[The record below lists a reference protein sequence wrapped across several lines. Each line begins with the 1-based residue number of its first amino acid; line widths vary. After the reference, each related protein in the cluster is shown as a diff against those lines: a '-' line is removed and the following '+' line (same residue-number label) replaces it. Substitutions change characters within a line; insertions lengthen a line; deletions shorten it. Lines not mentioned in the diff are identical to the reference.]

1 MVRSAHNG
9 RMRRAGYHANHVLR
23 VPGDRSRTTNVAVIA
38 AGTSDALLADLDEAQ
53 REAVLVTSGPLCILA
68 GAGTGKTR
76 AISRRVGYARATGA
90 VAPSHVL
97 VVTFTEKAA
106 REMRERLA
114 ALGRPGVTASTFHAA
129 ALRQLRHFWPRRS
142 GRELPGILESKVG
155 LVVELARALPGGY
168 RYAAARD
175 LAGEIEW
182 AKARR
187 IRPAAYEEM
196 TEAQDHDGPLP
207 ARLFAPLYGRY
218 EAAKERVGRID
229 FEDMLEMTVRL
240 IEDDLDAAAEIRDRY
255 RWFSVDEYQDTNA
268 LQQALLDAWLGGR
281 DDLAVVGDE
290 DQTIYTFTGASSEWL
305 TGFTGR
311 YPGARVV
318 RLETNY
324 RSTPQILAAANRL
337 LGSGPRLADGP
348 PKRLRATRP
357 DGPPPTIR
365 QFPTGAEEER
375 AIAADARRLIG
386 SGVRAESIA
395 VLVRTN
401 GQMVGFEAAF
411 RAAGIPFQLR
421 GERFFERPEIRRAI
435 GAARSI
441 RHAAAEARPETAP
454 AGAESGAPAGAE
466 SGAPAASSAGEGS
479 ADRES
484 TGLAARLAVSWA
496 KALDFRPD
504 AVPAAE
510 EARQRHGALLALL
523 EVGRELEEAD
533 PLANVDDFL
542 AEVDRRATAE
552 ADGAA
557 GIGVELLTYHRSKG
571 LEWDAVFLPALEES
585 LLPIRQASE
594 PAEIDEER
602 RLLYVGITR
611 ARRHLWLSSA
621 RHRDGKATERRRSR
635 FLLELMPTGVRL
647 APPRGSARSAAG
659 PRSAAGSESESA
671 ARAPG
676 TWSGSGPAADG
687 ASAAS
692 STTAVAAADAALV
705 AGDSLFDALR
715 AWRLE
720 VARGKGL
727 PPYVVFHDSTL
738 IAIAERQPRS
748 LADLAGIA
756 GIGPTKLDRYGA
768 DIVGIVVRAG

>member
-1 MVRSAHNG
+1 
-9 RMRRAGYHANHVLR
+9 MRPAGYHADHVLR
-23 VPGDRSRTTNVAVIA
+23 VPADPSAATAVGVIPTIA
-38 AGTSDALLADLDEAQ
+38 ADALLADLDEAQ

-76 AISRRVGYARATGA
+76 AISRRVGYALATGA

-129 ALRQLRHFWPRRS
+129 ALRQLLHFWPRRS
-142 GRELPGILESKVG
+142 GRELPGILDSKVG
-155 LVVELARALPGGY
+155 LVVDLARTLPGGY
-168 RYAAARD
+168 RYVAARD

-187 IRPAAYEEM
+187 IGPGAYEAM
-196 TEAQDHDGPLP
+196 TAAQGHDGPLP

-218 EAAKERVGRID
+218 EAAKERAGRID
-229 FEDMLEMTVRL
+229 FEDMLEMTVQL
-240 IEDDLDAAAEIRDRY
+240 IEDDLAARDEIRDRY
-255 RWFSVDEYQDTNA
+255 GWFSVDEYQDTNT

-281 DDLAVVGDE
+281 QDLAVVGDE
-290 DQTIYTFTGASSEWL
+290 DQTIYSFTGASSEWL
-305 TGFTGR
+305 TGFARR
-311 YPGARVV
+311 YPTARVV

-324 RSTPQILAAANRL
+324 RSSPQVLAAANQL
-337 LGSGPRLADGP
+337 LASGPRLADGP

-357 DGPPPTIR
+357 DGPPATIH

-375 AIAADARRLIG
+375 AIAADALRLMEA
-386 SGVRAESIA
+386 GVKAESIA

-401 GQMVGFEAAF
+401 GQLVGFESAF

-421 GERFFERPEIRRAI
+421 GERFFERPEIRRAVA
-435 GAARSI
+435 AARSSRRGI
-441 RHAAAEARPETAP
+441 
-454 AGAESGAPAGAE
+454 AESWPDDADAE
-466 SGAPAASSAGEGS
+466 PDEGH
-479 ADRES
+479 ADPPPTSLTVRL
-484 TGLAARLAVSWA
+484 TLAWA

-504 AVPAAE
+504 DVPAAE

-533 PLANVDDFL
+533 PAADLDDFH
-542 AEVDRRATAE
+542 AEVDRRTTAE
-552 ADGAA
+552 ADGAT
-557 GIGVELLTYHRSKG
+557 GVGVELLTYHRSKG
-571 LEWDAVFLPALEES
+571 LEWDAVFLPALEEG

-594 PAEIDEER
+594 PAEVDEER

-635 FLLELMPTGVRL
+635 FLLALTPTARRP
-647 APPRGSARSAAG
+647 AQRPASARTAPGPSA
-659 PRSAAGSESESA
+659 AAGSA
-671 ARAPG
+671 A
-676 TWSGSGPAADG
+676 SGGR
-687 ASAAS
+687 AAS
-692 STTAVAAADAALV
+692 SSAAVEAADAAL
-705 AGDSLFDALR
+705 AADGSLFEALR
-715 AWRLE
+715 AWRLV
-720 VARGKGL
+720 VARADGL

-738 IAIAERQPRS
+738 RSIAERQPRS

-768 DIVGIVVRAG
+768 YLVDIVVRAG

>member
-1 MVRSAHNG
+1 
-9 RMRRAGYHANHVLR
+9 MRPAGYHANHVLR
-23 VPGDRSRTTNVAVIA
+23 VPADRSRTTNVGVIA
-38 AGTSDALLADLDEAQ
+38 AGASDALLADLDEAQ

-76 AISRRVGYARATGA
+76 AISRRVGYALATGA

-168 RYAAARD
+168 RYVAARD

-196 TEAQDHDGPLP
+196 TDAQGHDGPLP

-218 EAAKERVGRID
+218 EEAKERVGRID
-229 FEDMLEMTVRL
+229 FEDMLEMIVRL
-240 IEDDLDAAAEIRDRY
+240 IEDDPDAAAEIRDRY

-281 DDLAVVGDE
+281 EDLAVVGDE

-318 RLETNY
+318 RLEANY
-324 RSTPQILAAANRL
+324 RSTPQILTVANRL

-357 DGPPPTIR
+357 DGPPPTIL
-365 QFPTGAEEER
+365 QFPTGADEES

-386 SGVRAESIA
+386 SGVCAESIA

-401 GQMVGFEAAF
+401 GQLVGVEAAF

-441 RHAAAEARPETAP
+441 RHAAAEPRPEATGAGASAP
-454 AGAESGAPAGAE
+454 AGAGPGAPTAGSAGAR
-466 SGAPAASSAGEGS
+466 SAEG
-479 ADRES
+479 ES
-484 TGLAARLAVSWA
+484 TGLAARLAVAWA

-504 AVPAAE
+504 DVPAAE

-533 PLANVDDFL
+533 PAADIDDFL

-571 LEWDAVFLPALEES
+571 LEWDAVFLPALEEG

-635 FLLELMPTGVRL
+635 FLLELIPTGVRP
-647 APPRGSARSAAG
+647 APRHGSARSAAG
-659 PRSAAGSESESA
+659 PGSALGSGSETDPS
-671 ARAPG
+671 ARATG
-676 TWSGSGPAADG
+676 SGSERAPAADG
-687 ASAAS
+687 RSAAS
-692 STTAVAAADAALV
+692 STTAVAAADAALA
-705 AGDSLFDALR
+705 AGASLFDALR
-715 AWRLE
+715 AWRVE
-720 VARGKGL
+720 VARGNGL

-748 LADLAGIA
+748 LADLAGIT

-768 DIVGIVVRAG
+768 DIVGIVVRGG

>member
-1 MVRSAHNG
+1 VPRRSCIGGAAVARRWRGAGALAAARNG
-9 RMRRAGYHANHVLR
+9 PMRPAGYHADHVLR
-23 VPGDRSRTTNVAVIA
+23 VPTDRPAATAVGVIPA
-38 AGTSDALLADLDEAQ
+38 IGAEALLADLDEAQ

-76 AISRRVGYARATGA
+76 AISRRVGYALASGA

-106 REMRERLA
+106 REMRERLI

-129 ALRQLRHFWPRRS
+129 ALRQLRHFWPSRS
-142 GRELPGILESKVG
+142 GQELPGILESKVG

-168 RYAAARD
+168 RYVAARD

-187 IRPAAYEEM
+187 IRPAEYEAIAA
-196 TEAQDHDGPLP
+196 TQAHDGPLP

-218 EAAKERVGRID
+218 EAAKERAGRID
-229 FEDMLEMTVRL
+229 FEDMLEMTVQL
-240 IEDDLDAAAEIRDRY
+240 IEDDAGAADEIRDRY

-281 DDLAVVGDE
+281 EDLAVVGDE
-290 DQTIYTFTGASSEWL
+290 DQTIYSFTGASSEWL
-305 TGFTGR
+305 TGFARR
-311 YPGARVV
+311 YPAARVV

-324 RSTPQILAAANRL
+324 RSSPQVLAVANQL
-337 LGSGPRLADGP
+337 LASGPRLADGP

-357 DGPPPTIR
+357 DGPPAAIH
-365 QFPTGAEEER
+365 QFPTGMDEER
-375 AIAADARRLIG
+375 AIAADARRLVE
-386 SGVRAESIA
+386 SGVKAESIA

-401 GQMVGFEAAF
+401 GQLVGFEAAF

-421 GERFFERPEIRRAI
+421 GERFFERPEIRRAV
-435 GAARSI
+435 AVARSS
-441 RHAAAEARPETAP
+441 RRGTAEPWPDDADTEP
-454 AGAESGAPAGAE
+454 
-466 SGAPAASSAGEGS
+466 GEGH
-479 ADRES
+479 ADLQPTSLRV
-484 TGLAARLAVSWA
+484 RLALAWA
-496 KALDFRPD
+496 NALDFRPD
-504 AVPAAE
+504 DVPAAE

-533 PLANVDDFL
+533 PSADLDDFL
-542 AEVDRRATAE
+542 AEVERRTTAE
-552 ADGAA
+552 ADGAS
-557 GIGVELLTYHRSKG
+557 GVGVELLTYHRSKG
-571 LEWDAVFLPALEES
+571 LEWDAVFLPALEEG

-594 PAEIDEER
+594 PAEVDEER

-621 RHRDGKATERRRSR
+621 RHRDGKATERRKSR
-635 FLLELMPTGVRL
+635 FLLALMPTGTRP
-647 APPRGSARSAAG
+647 AAPRGSARSAAG
-659 PRSAAGSESESA
+659 PRSAADGMSA
-671 ARAPG
+671 
-676 TWSGSGPAADG
+676 S
-687 ASAAS
+687 S
-692 STTAVAAADAALV
+692 STTAVAAADAAIM

-720 VARGKGL
+720 VARGNGL
-727 PPYVVFHDSTL
+727 PPYVIFHDSTL
-738 IAIAERQPRS
+738 TAVAERRPRS

-768 DIVGIVVRAG
+768 DVIGIVVRAG

>member
-1 MVRSAHNG
+1 
-9 RMRRAGYHANHVLR
+9 MRPAGYHADHALR
-23 VPGDRSRTTNVAVIA
+23 VPADRHPATAVSVIPAIA
-38 AGTSDALLADLDEAQ
+38 AETLLADLDEAQ

-76 AISRRVGYARATGA
+76 AISRRVGYALATGA
-90 VAPSHVL
+90 VAPSNVL

-106 REMRERLA
+106 REMRERLT

-129 ALRQLRHFWPRRS
+129 ALRQLRHFWPRSS

-155 LVVELARALPGGY
+155 LLVDLARALPGGY
-168 RYAAARD
+168 RYVAARD

-187 IRPAAYEEM
+187 IGPAAYEAM
-196 TEAQDHDGPLP
+196 AAAQGHDGPLP

-218 EAAKERVGRID
+218 ETAKDRAGRID

-240 IEDDLDAAAEIRDRY
+240 IEDDADAAAEIRDRY
-255 RWFSVDEYQDTNA
+255 RWFSVDEYQDTNT

-281 DDLAVVGDE
+281 EDLAVVGDE
-290 DQTIYTFTGASSEWL
+290 DQTIYSFTGASSEWL
-305 TGFTGR
+305 TGFARR
-311 YPGARVV
+311 YPTARVV

-324 RSTPQILAAANRL
+324 RSSPQVLATANQL
-337 LGSGPRLADGP
+337 LASGPRLADGP

-357 DGPPPTIR
+357 DGPPTAIH
-365 QFPTGAEEER
+365 QFPTGADEER
-375 AIAADARRLIG
+375 AIATDARRLME
-386 SGVRAESIA
+386 SGVKAESIA

-401 GQMVGFEAAF
+401 GQLVGFEDAF
-411 RAAGIPFQLR
+411 RTAGIPFQLR
-421 GERFFERPEIRRAI
+421 GERFFERPEIRRAV
-435 GAARSI
+435 GAARSS
-441 RHAAAEARPETAP
+441 RRSAAEPSPDDGGTEL
-454 AGAESGAPAGAE
+454 GQGQ
-466 SGAPAASSAGEGS
+466 
-479 ADRES
+479 ADLQPIS
-484 TGLAARLAVSWA
+484 LTARLALLWA

-504 AVPAAE
+504 AVPTAE

-533 PLANVDDFL
+533 PAAVLDDFL
-542 AEVDRRATAE
+542 AEVDRRTAAE
-552 ADGAA
+552 ADGAT
-557 GIGVELLTYHRSKG
+557 GVGVELLTYHRSKG
-571 LEWDAVFLPALEES
+571 LEWDAVFLPALEEG

-635 FLLELMPTGVRL
+635 FLLALVPAARRP
-647 APPRGSARSAAG
+647 APRPAFTRATSG
-659 PRSAAGSESESA
+659 PGAAAGS
-671 ARAPG
+671 
-676 TWSGSGPAADG
+676 
-687 ASAAS
+687 AAS
-692 STTAVAAADAALV
+692 DGRAVSSVGAVEAADATLA
-705 AGDSLFDALR
+705 AGESLFEALR

-720 VARGKGL
+720 VARAAGL
-727 PPYVVFHDSTL
+727 PPYVVFHDATL
-738 IAIAERQPRS
+738 HVIAERRPRS

-768 DIVGIVVRAG
+768 DLVGIVVRAS